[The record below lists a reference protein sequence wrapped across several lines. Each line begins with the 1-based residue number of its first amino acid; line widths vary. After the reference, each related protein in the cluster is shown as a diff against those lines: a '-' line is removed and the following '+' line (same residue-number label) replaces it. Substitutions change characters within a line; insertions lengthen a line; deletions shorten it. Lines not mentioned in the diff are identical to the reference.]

1 LSAFIRPSRWQRGL
15 LHRLLNEIE
24 ADPEVGRYAP
34 ATRRMWGRLE
44 ALAEASQKGVCM
56 GPFGQNRFDAR

>member
-1 LSAFIRPSRWQRGL
+1 